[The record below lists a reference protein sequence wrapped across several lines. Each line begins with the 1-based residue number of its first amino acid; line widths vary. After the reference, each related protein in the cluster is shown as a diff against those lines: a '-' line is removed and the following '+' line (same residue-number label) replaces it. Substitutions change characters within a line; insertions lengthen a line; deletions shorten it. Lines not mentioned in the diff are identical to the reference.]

1 MNTCPTGYSGQRKD
15 LNWIGEDWSS
25 EGNCRRRKDE
35 LTKIHWDLSQK
46 AKYTW
51 HLWKRT
57 WIHCIHFRLELSC
70 TQLRFCWLD
79 WQQSCW
85 KLKETLQVCCSCPLS
100 NPLSALRLPGFAFL
114 KLFVLSQHKYHFFFF
129 LKKSTFPVNALM
141 RSRPFTSIAG
151 AFFADPHDS
160 ANLSSPCCTVAWK
173 QGMAEERGAE
183 GRMTEEREH
192 RVFCQG
198 DEGCP
203 HLSGKTVIKNQSDS
217 LFSLAV
223 QKPFWFTLRKGL
235 VSHSSLFFLGRLHLA
250 ILFIHHP

>member
-15 LNWIGEDWSS
+15 LNWIGEGWSS

-85 KLKETLQVCCSCPLS
+85 KLKETLQVCRSCPLS

-129 LKKSTFPVNALM
+129 LKEFYISSQCFDEVPSFHFHCGCILCRPARLRQSIVALLYSGLKTRDGRGEGGGRKDDRRARAQSFRPGWWRLSAPLRYNSHRKPV
-141 RSRPFTSIAG
+141 G
-151 AFFADPHDS
+151 
-160 ANLSSPCCTVAWK
+160 
-173 QGMAEERGAE
+173 
-183 GRMTEEREH
+183 
-192 RVFCQG
+192 
-198 DEGCP
+198 
-203 HLSGKTVIKNQSDS
+203 
-217 LFSLAV
+217 LAV
-223 QKPFWFTLRKGL
+223 QPCGSETFLVHTLKRPDF
-235 VSHSSLFFLGRLHLA
+235 SQ
-250 ILFIHHP
+250 